1 MAIYDFKCGKCETI
15 KRDIVLPITH
25 RSGERPKCCDE
36 LMGYHISTVPMV
48 MWKDPNIEP
57 FRFRAVKGAPV
68 VTTTKQRREIMERE
82 GLVDANDLITPPSQ
96 TEQMREH
103 QKAMESVDAITP
115 DAQQKEQLQVMGL
128 DSPDD

>member
-25 RSGERPKCCDE
+25 RSGERPVCCDE
-36 LMGYHISTVPMV
+36 LMGYHISSVPMV
-48 MWKDPNIEP
+48 VWKDPNIEP

-82 GLVDANDLITPPSQ
+82 GLVDANDLIVPPSQ
-96 TEQMREH
+96 QEQMAEH
-103 QKAMESVDAITP
+103 AEAMESVNAITP
-115 DAQQKEQLQVMGL
+115 DAEQSQRLQEMGL
-128 DSPDD
+128 DSPDN